1 MELTTTS
8 FEVGGSRQGLNDY
21 TGWFAGDPD
30 MTGIYYGYDRPA
42 PPWNDHRYVF
52 TLFALDVESV
62 DVEGDFN
69 GEDVRAAIQGHVLDE
84 ASVEGTYTQNPR
96 LLP

>member
-1 MELTTTS
+1 M
-8 FEVGGSRQGLNDY
+8 
-21 TGWFAGDPD
+21 AGN
-30 MTGIYYGYDRPA
+30 YYGYDGPA
-42 PPWNDHRYVF
+42 PPWNDSVVHRYVF

-69 GEDVRAAIQGHVLDE
+69 GEDVRTAIQGHVLDE